1 MGLLEYKFTLFQYI
15 NQMLLVTCN
24 VSLNSLFK

>member
-1 MGLLEYKFTLFQYI
+1 MGLLEYKFTLFQCI